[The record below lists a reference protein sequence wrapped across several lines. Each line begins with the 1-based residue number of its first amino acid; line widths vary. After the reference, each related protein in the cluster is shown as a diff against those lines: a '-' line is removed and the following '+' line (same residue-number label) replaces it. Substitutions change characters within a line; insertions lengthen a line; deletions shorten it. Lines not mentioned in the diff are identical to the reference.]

1 MRLVH
6 QTSVMLRSMLMSLIA
21 CVSSPHAAVQ
31 VTQESRIAET
41 QAKRANLTLRELK
54 GLDAAANCYQSVG
67 RA

>member
-1 MRLVH
+1 MRCVH
-6 QTSVMLRSMLMSLIA
+6 QTCIALRSKLMSMIA
-21 CVSSPHAAVQ
+21 CVSDLHASVQ

-54 GLDAAANCYQSVG
+54 GLDVAANCYQSVG